1 VGVSSSQIRNWCTQF
16 AGHLSADA
24 NPAAGMARTLTNAD
38 VATLQRVAELRADG
52 VPYPEIPARLAQLE
66 PGDLVP
72 YVDSQPAPNDQPN
85 QPAAIELYTLV
96 EKRFQQMQGQIDQLQ
111 AAQAQEERRPITLY
125 FLLGIVAGLLIVS
138 VAVGVLMFGA
148 WVGG

>member
-24 NPAAGMARTLTNAD
+24 NPAPGQPRTLTNAD

-52 VPYPEIPARLAQLE
+52 VPYPEIPSKLE
-66 PGDLVP
+66 SIDGELVP
-72 YVDSQPAPNDQPN
+72 YIDATPTDQPN
-85 QPAAIELYTLV
+85 QPAAIELYTIV
-96 EKRFQQMQGQIDQLQ
+96 ESRLAHLQGQIDRLQ
-111 AAQAQEERRPITLY
+111 AAQAQEEQSRLSAVT
-125 FLLGIVAGLLIVS
+125 LLGIGVIAGILL
-138 VAVGVLMFGA
+138 VAVVLGLFAFGA